1 MTATNSVSSNI
12 DLEKFR
18 LRTFV
23 DRLIDM
29 GEVEIH
35 DEPVPL
41 TGLGEI
47 IERTRRPSC
56 SRARARNGPRSWPRP
71 RRAASA

>member
-1 MTATNSVSSNI
+1 MTKTNAVSSNI

-18 LRTFV
+18 LRTFM

-41 TGLGEI
+41 TGLGAI
-47 IERTRRPSC
+47 IERTDKAVLYKS
-56 SRARARNGPRSWPRP
+56 AGP
-71 RRAASA
+71 